1 MLKHTL
7 FVYRSW
13 RKYPKDLKW
22 IDEFNAFINSN
33 ECPASAKMPYE
44 REMARY
50 CAKIAMYEMKSS
62 SVDHSNNP
70 IAEDDA
76 EILTMFGLQTSD
88 MPDYDL
94 ALMKNL
100 DKGLLFEWD
109 KTPKVSH
116 AGSRQKNGA
125 I

>member
-100 DKGLLFEWD
+100 DKGLLFECD